1 MSKIVDNEEYLSTQE
16 VMTELSASKKLFYSN
31 VKPRL
36 KTYFFDAKKAH
47 WFKKS
52 DVLALKSGKQA
63 RMASIT
69 LIGGIQKDWSTTLK
83 SLGYRVRT
91 ESGDTN
97 NDAHLP
103 SEIAETFKQPGDKRF
118 VNRPRKTFADDIP
131 ICMWST
137 YYPFELVEGD
147 ILDDMLQGKEID
159 VVARIKEKHGVIIG
173 VARERYLARTA
184 SIDEE
189 QSLQLLTND
198 PVLILQRASY
208 TKDRR
213 TLVCLSDMVLL
224 GSWFAP
230 EHEYDVNIWD

>member
-52 DVLALKSGKQA
+52 DVLALKSGKLT
-63 RMASIT
+63 RMASIG
-69 LIGGIQKDWSTTLK
+69 LIGGIQRDWSTTLK

-97 NDAHLP
+97 KDAHLP
-103 SEIAETFKQPGDKRF
+103 SEIAEAFKLLERGY
-118 VNRPRKTFADDIP
+118 VSRPRKTFADDIP
-131 ICMWST
+131 ICTWST
-137 YYPFELVEGD
+137 YYPLELVEGD

-159 VVARIKEKHGVIIG
+159 VVARIKAKHGVIIG

-184 SIDEE
+184 SIDEQ

-208 TKDRR
+208 TKDKR